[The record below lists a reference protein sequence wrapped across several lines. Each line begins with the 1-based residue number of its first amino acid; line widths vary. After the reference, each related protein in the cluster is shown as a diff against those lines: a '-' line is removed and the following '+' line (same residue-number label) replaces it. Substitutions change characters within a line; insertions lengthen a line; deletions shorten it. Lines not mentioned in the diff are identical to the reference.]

1 METLTPQ
8 LNRIQTRALII
19 GAAALAICGIG
30 AFQNPGQ
37 FYQSYLLGYV
47 FWVGLAL
54 GSLALLAL
62 HHMVG
67 GGWGFAIQR
76 VLESSTRTLPLLA
89 ILFIPF
95 FFGMNE
101 LYLWADVEKVA
112 ADKILQHKAAY
123 LNVSSF
129 WLRTTVY
136 FGVWGLLI
144 FFVNKW
150 SVDQDKTANPTLVDR
165 LRKLGGPA
173 MLLYV
178 LTITFASIDWVM
190 SLDPHWFSTIFG
202 FVFVIG
208 QAVLTMAF
216 AIVALSRLAAHKPLS
231 DVVQT
236 KHFHD
241 LGNLLL
247 AFVMLWAYI
256 SLSQFIIIWSGNLP
270 EEITWYLHRLHGG
283 WQWVALVIVIFHFAI
298 PFVLLLS
305 RQTKRRIEILSKVAL
320 AMIVMRLIDLFWIIA
335 PNFHHENLS
344 IHWMDILAPIG
355 IGGLWLATFIWQLKT
370 RALLPLNDP
379 RMKEAFHHE

>member
-1 METLTPQ
+1 MEALESQ
-8 LNRIQTRALII
+8 LNRIQARALIV
-19 GAAALAICGIG
+19 GAVALAVCGGG
-30 AFQNPGQ
+30 AFQNLGQ

-62 HHMVG
+62 HHLVG

-76 VLESSTRTLPLLA
+76 LLESATRTLPLLA

-95 FFGMNE
+95 FFGMRE
-101 LYLWADVEKVA
+101 LYLWADAEKVA
-112 ADKILQHKAAY
+112 ADKILQHKEAY

-129 WLRTTVY
+129 WLRTTAY
-136 FGVWGLLI
+136 FGIWGLLI

-150 SVDQDKTANPTLVDR
+150 SVDQDRAANPSLVDR

-202 FVFVIG
+202 FIFVIG
-208 QAVLTMAF
+208 QALLTMAF
-216 AIVALSRLAAHKPLS
+216 AIVALSRLVAHKPLS

-241 LGNLLL
+241 LGNLLM

-270 EEITWYLHRLHGG
+270 EEITWYMHRLHGG
-283 WQWVALVIVIFHFAI
+283 WQWIALVIVVFHFAI

-305 RQTKRRIEILSKVAL
+305 RQTKRRIEILSKVAI
-320 AMIVMRLIDLFWIIA
+320 AMLVMRLIDLFWIIA
-335 PNFHHENLS
+335 PNFHPEKFS
-344 IHWMDILAPIG
+344 IHWMDILAPLG
-355 IGGLWLATFIWQLKT
+355 IGGLWVAAFAWQLKT
-370 RALLPLNDP
+370 RALLPINDP
-379 RMKEAFHHE
+379 RMKEAFYHE

>member
-1 METLTPQ
+1 M
-8 LNRIQTRALII
+8 IGVALL
-19 GAAALAICGIG
+19 GICGVG
-30 AFQNPGQ
+30 AFQNLSQ

-62 HHMVG
+62 HHLVG

-76 VLESSTRTLPLLA
+76 VLESATRTLPLLA

-95 FFGMNE
+95 FFGMSE
-101 LYLWADVEKVA
+101 LYLWADAEKVA
-112 ADKILQHKAAY
+112 ADKILQHKEAY
-123 LNVSSF
+123 LNIPSF
-129 WLRTTVY
+129 WLRTTAY

-150 SVDQDKTANPTLVDR
+150 SVEQDRSANPLLVNR
-165 LRKLGGPA
+165 LRNIGGPA

-202 FVFVIG
+202 FIFVIG
-208 QAVLTMAF
+208 QTLLTMAF
-216 AIVALSRLAAHKPLS
+216 AIVALSRLVGHKPLS

-241 LGNLLL
+241 LGNLLM

-256 SLSQFIIIWSGNLP
+256 SLSQFIIIWSANLP
-270 EEITWYLHRLHGG
+270 EEITWYMHRLHGG
-283 WQWVALVIVIFHFAI
+283 WQWIALLIVVFHFAI

-320 AMIVMRLIDLFWIIA
+320 AMIVMRLVDLFWIIA
-335 PNFHHENLS
+335 PNFHPEKFS
-344 IHWMDILAPIG
+344 IHWMDILAPLG
-355 IGGLWLATFIWQLKT
+355 IGGLWLAAFTWQLKT
-370 RALLPLNDP
+370 RTLVPINDP

>member
-1 METLTPQ
+1 METLELQ
-8 LNRIQTRALII
+8 LNRIQTRALIV
-19 GAAALAICGIG
+19 GAVALAACGVG
-30 AFQNPGQ
+30 AFQNLGQ

-76 VLESSTRTLPLLA
+76 VLESATRTLPLLA

-95 FFGMNE
+95 FFGMKE
-101 LYLWADVEKVA
+101 LYLWADAERVA
-112 ADKILQHKAAY
+112 ADKILLHKAAY
-123 LNVSSF
+123 LNVPSF
-129 WLRTTVY
+129 WLRTTAY
-136 FGVWGLLI
+136 FGIWGMLT

-150 SVDQDKTANPTLVDR
+150 SVDQDRNANPALVDR
-165 LRKLGGPA
+165 LRKLGGPV

-190 SLDPHWFSTIFG
+190 SLEPHWFSTIFG
-202 FVFVIG
+202 FIFVIG
-208 QAVLTMAF
+208 QVLLTMAF
-216 AIVALSRLAAHKPLS
+216 AIVALSRLVAHKPLS

-241 LGNLLL
+241 LGNLMM

-256 SLSQFIIIWSGNLP
+256 SLSQFIIIWSANLP
-270 EEITWYLHRLHGG
+270 EEITWYMHRLHGG
-283 WQWVALVIVIFHFAI
+283 WQWIALAIVVFHFAI

-305 RQTKRRIEILSKVAL
+305 RQTKRRIEILSKVAM
-320 AMIVMRLIDLFWIIA
+320 AMIVMRFIDLLWIIA
-335 PNFHHENLS
+335 PNFHSEKFS
-344 IHWMDILAPIG
+344 IHWLDLAAPIG
-355 IGGLWLATFIWQLKT
+355 IGGLWIAVFVWQLKT
-370 RALLPLNDP
+370 RALLPINDP
-379 RMKEAFHHE
+379 RVKAAFHHE